1 MIKYQLNCK
10 KCKTDFD
17 SWFASSKEYERLRN
31 KKLLSCIDCGSI
43 SVEKSLMA
51 PNLFSKKNKKD
62 IEKNKKIFK
71 INKKLKE
78 YKKFVEKNLDY
89 VGTIL
94 HEANLFIME
103 AKRERKEFMEK
114 LREKILKIYLKK
126 ELKHNHNFG
135 LRIKKIILSK
145 F

>member
-17 SWFASSKEYERLRN
+17 SWFASSKEHERLRN

-51 PNLFSKKNKKD
+51 PNLFSKKNKID
-62 IEKNKKIFK
+62 IEENKKIFEVK
-71 INKKLKE
+71 NKLKE

-89 VGTIL
+89 VGDNFAY
-94 HEANLFIME
+94 EARSIHYGGK
-103 AKRERKEFMEK
+103 KRKKGIYGKASREDIKDLSEEGIETQPLPWFEDKE
-114 LREKILKIYLKK
+114 
-126 ELKHNHNFG
+126 N
-135 LRIKKIILSK
+135 
-145 F
+145 

>member
-51 PNLFSKKNKKD
+51 PNLFSKKNKID
-62 IEKNKKIFK
+62 IEENKKIFEIK
-71 INKKLKE
+71 NKLKE

-89 VGTIL
+89 VGDNFAY
-94 HEANLFIME
+94 EARSIHYGGK
-103 AKRERKEFMEK
+103 KRKKGIYGKASREDIKDLSEEGIETQPLPWFEDKE
-114 LREKILKIYLKK
+114 
-126 ELKHNHNFG
+126 N
-135 LRIKKIILSK
+135 
-145 F
+145 